1 MLKRKIAF
9 LLVVCTLLLTLF
21 STTGCFLFDKGET
34 PDGGGEE
41 QGGVTGEFSYVTY
54 DSDTYDEYSYNKN
67 LYYLNELNFQ
77 IADPTVIYVEEG
89 EGAGYFYA
97 YGTSDLIQCHGFQC
111 WRSKDMTNWEYV
123 GVAFEPDYS
132 EAWAF
137 NNYWAPEVLYDDGVY
152 YLFYNAQ
159 NWKAGGRH
167 CISVAVSQNPY
178 GPFESVGGSVNLD
191 GKELSKG
198 QPVYDFASILPNR
211 DGITNDVIDA
221 HAFIDPVTGDKYLYF
236 SAWQRWHTR
245 GYQEIYGVKMKDWFT
260 PDYSTLTQI
269 TSIFNTNVGDFTAEM
284 SGGQIQFGNI
294 DEGQDEMA
302 TVNEGPFVYYYDGT
316 YYLTYSVYPYTSP
329 NYQVRQALSTSPL
342 GEYTKIQPED
352 GGVIIYTESD
362 WENLSSAGHHCFIKC
377 GDQLMIA
384 YHTFLDRASIAY
396 GRALAVDEI
405 QFVKND
411 KGQTLMH
418 TNGPTYS
425 YQPLPAAVTGYEN
438 LAPEATV
445 TATHTADDSDV
456 KYLTDG
462 VYKVHRTDLV
472 SEYNT
477 VSVEST
483 TKTSINFKFD
493 DYVNVRNI
501 LVYNSLDYDLSV
513 ANISSIRLKYKTAD
527 GFAWAEA
534 KNVKFNYEW
543 NSDSRSTMYPGG
555 AIILEFEEMPVIEV
569 EINITLSA
577 AIPSIA
583 IGEVMIMGKKVK
595 NPQPVTA
602 FEPYSFTNPEPVDY
616 IKHSQGAEVGSVGG
630 HHTTWGYGDLSTD
643 DGSEDAYIENTAPG
657 DQFAYFK
664 GAEGYNFY
672 FEAELTITE
681 DKPYRMMS
689 GAEENYPKFGL
700 VLKSNS
706 GSTFFYIDSAYS
718 GGFNNKAVGYT
729 QRKQDNSDYDWTATE
744 KVANWDISYTNGQYT
759 KLAIA
764 RVGNTYYFFVN
775 DVLFAKETNLRGLSG
790 ENVVGGC
797 LVFNMGIRVKNYSVV
812 SGEADV
818 LAKIQSL
825 GVN

>member
-1 MLKRKIAF
+1 MLKRIICLLMVAF
-9 LLVVCTLLLTLF
+9 MMFGTV
-21 STTGCFLFDKGET
+21 GCFLFNDKNGEGT
-34 PDGGGEE
+34 PAE
-41 QGGVTGEFSYVTY
+41 GEFSYVTY
-54 DSDTYDEYSYNKN
+54 DSEKYDDYSYNKN

-132 EAWAF
+132 EAWAY

-159 NWKAGGRH
+159 NIYAGNRH
-167 CISVAVSQNPY
+167 CISVAISQTPY
-178 GPFESVGGSVNLD
+178 GPFESLDNTKNLD
-191 GKELSKG
+191 GKTLSKG
-198 QPVYDFASILPNR
+198 EPVYDFNTILPNR
-211 DGITNDVIDA
+211 EGIENDVIDA
-221 HAFIDPVTGDKYLYF
+221 HAFIDPVTGEKYLYF

-269 TSIFNTNVGDFTAEM
+269 TSIFNTTVGDYYDNM
-284 SGGQIQFGNI
+284 HGGEIQFGDI
-294 DEGQDEMA
+294 DEGQDEYA
-302 TVNEGPFVYYYDGT
+302 TVNEGPFVYYHDGT
-316 YYLTYSVYPYTSP
+316 YYMTYSVYPYTSP
-329 NYQVRQALSTSPL
+329 NYQVRQALATSPL

-362 WENLSSAGHHCFIKC
+362 WENLSSAGHHCFIRC

-384 YHTFLDRASIAY
+384 YHTFLDRATIQS

-405 QFVKND
+405 EFVNND

-425 YQPLPAAVTGYEN
+425 FQPLPEEVSGYKN
-438 LAPEATV
+438 VAPMASI
-445 TATHTADDSDV
+445 TASHTAEDSDI

-462 VYKVHRTDLV
+462 VYKVHKADLIE
-472 SEYNT
+472 EYKTQT
-477 VSVEST
+477 VSDK
-483 TKTSINFKFD
+483 TKTTINFKFED
-493 DYVNVRNI
+493 WVNVRSV
-501 LVYNSLDYDLSV
+501 LLYNSLYYDLSV
-513 ANISSIRLKYKTAD
+513 PNINSVKLKYKTSD

-534 KNVKFNYEW
+534 KNVRFNYGW
-543 NSDSRSTMYPGG
+543 NSDSSSTMYPGG
-555 AIILEFEEMPVIEV
+555 AIMLEFDEMPVMEIELT
-569 EINITLSA
+569 INLSA
-577 AIPSIA
+577 EIPSVA
-583 IGEVMIMGKKVK
+583 IGEIMIMGREVK
-595 NPQPVTA
+595 NPAPVTK
-602 FEPYSFTNPEPVDY
+602 FTEYKYENPDPVEY
-616 IKHSQGAEVGSVGG
+616 IKHPEGVGVGTVG
-630 HHTTWGYGDLSTD
+630 DFFTTWGYGDLSTD
-643 DGSEDAYIENTAPG
+643 DGTENAYIENTAPG

-672 FEAELTITE
+672 FEAEMTITE
-681 DKPYRMMS
+681 DMPYRMWH
-689 GAEENYPKFGL
+689 GGIEYYPKFGL
-700 VLKSNS
+700 VLKSKT
-706 GSTFFYIDSAYS
+706 GSTFFYIDSAYA

-744 KVANWDISYTNGQYT
+744 KVAPWNISYTNGEYT

-764 RVGNTYYFFVN
+764 RIGNTYYFFVN
-775 DVLFAKETNLRGLSG
+775 DQLFATETSLRGLSG

-797 LVFNMGIRVKNYSVV
+797 LVFNMGIRVQNYNVI
-812 SGEADV
+812 SGESEV
-818 LAKIQSL
+818 MAKIQSL
-825 GVN
+825 GVK

>member
-1 MLKRKIAF
+1 MLKKIIS
-9 LLVVCTLLLTLF
+9 LSMVILMTLTLMC
-21 STTGCFLFDKGET
+21 SAISCSLFPT
-34 PDGGGEE
+34 GGGKAE
-41 QGGVTGEFSYVTY
+41 GEFSYITY
-54 DSDTYDEYSYNKN
+54 ENDTYEDYSYNKN

-123 GVAFEPDYS
+123 GVAFQPDFS
-132 EAWAF
+132 ETWAY

-152 YLFYNAQ
+152 YLFYNSQ
-159 NWKAGGRH
+159 NIYANGRH
-167 CISVAVSQNPY
+167 CISVAVSQTPY
-178 GPFESVGGSVNLD
+178 GPFENLDGSKNLD
-191 GKELSKG
+191 GKTLSKNE
-198 QPVYDFASILPNR
+198 PVYDFATILPNR
-211 DGITNDVIDA
+211 PGIENDVIDA
-221 HAFIDPVTGDKYLYF
+221 HAFIDPVTGDKYLFF

-269 TSIFNTNVGDFTAEM
+269 TSIFNSTVGDFYDEM
-284 SGGQIQFGNI
+284 SGGQIQFGDI
-294 DEGQDEMA
+294 DEGQNEYA

-316 YYLTYSVYPYTSP
+316 YYMTYSVYPYTSP

-342 GEYTKIQPED
+342 GEYTKVPVED
-352 GGVIIYTESD
+352 GGTIIYTESD

-377 GDQLMIA
+377 GEQLMIA
-384 YHTFLDRASIAY
+384 YHTFLDRATIQN

-405 QFVKND
+405 KFVKND

-425 YQPLPAAVTGYEN
+425 YQPLPEAVSGYKN
-438 LAPEATV
+438 VAPLATV
-445 TATHTADDSDV
+445 SASHTAEDSDI

-462 VYKVHRTDLV
+462 LIKSHKTDLV
-472 SEYNT
+472 NEYETQT
-477 VSVEST
+477 VDTATRT
-483 TKTSINFKFD
+483 TISFKFD
-493 DYVNVRNI
+493 DFVNVRS
-501 LVYNSLDYDLSV
+501 LLLYNSLDYNLSV
-513 ANISSIRLKYKTAD
+513 PSISRVRLNYKTSN
-527 GFAWAEA
+527 GSEWVEA
-534 KNVKFNYEW
+534 KNVRFNYNW

-555 AIILEFEEMPVIEV
+555 AIMLEFDELPIIEV
-569 EINITLSA
+569 ELTINLSA
-577 AIPSIA
+577 NVPSVAIS
-583 IGEVMIMGKKVK
+583 EVMIMGREVS
-595 NPQPVTA
+595 NPAPVTK
-602 FEPYSFTNPEPVDY
+602 FEEYSFVNPDPVEY
-616 IKHSQGAEVGSVGG
+616 IKNSEGVSVGTVG
-630 HHTTWGYGDLSTD
+630 DFSTTWGYGDLSTD
-643 DGSEDAYIENTAPG
+643 DGTEDAYIQNTAPG
-657 DQFAYFK
+657 DQFAFFK

-700 VLKSNS
+700 VLKSKT

-744 KVANWDISYTNGQYT
+744 KVRQFDISYTHGNYT

-775 DVLFAKETNLRGLSG
+775 DQLFATETALRGLSG

-797 LVFNMGIRVKNYSVV
+797 LVFNMGIRVKNYNVI
-812 SGEADV
+812 SGQEEV
-818 LAKIQSL
+818 LNKLQSL

>member
-1 MLKRKIAF
+1 MLKRIIS
-9 LLVVCTLLLTLF
+9 LSMVILMTLTLMC
-21 STTGCFLFDKGET
+21 SAISCSLFQSGSGKAE
-34 PDGGGEE
+34 
-41 QGGVTGEFSYVTY
+41 GEFSYITY
-54 DSDTYDEYSYNKN
+54 ENDTYDDYSYNKN

-123 GVAFEPDYS
+123 GVAFQPDFS
-132 EAWAF
+132 ETWAY

-152 YLFYNAQ
+152 YLFYNSQ
-159 NWKAGGRH
+159 NIYANGRH
-167 CISVAVSQNPY
+167 CISVAVSQTPY
-178 GPFESVGGSVNLD
+178 GPFENLDGSKNLD
-191 GKELSKG
+191 GKTLSKNE
-198 QPVYDFASILPNR
+198 PVYDFATILPNR
-211 DGITNDVIDA
+211 PGVENEVIDA
-221 HAFIDPVTGDKYLYF
+221 HPFIDPVTGDKYLYF

-260 PDYSTLTQI
+260 PDYSTLKQI
-269 TSIFNTNVGDFTAEM
+269 TSIFNSTVGDFYDEM
-284 SGGQIQFGNI
+284 SGGQIQFGDI
-294 DEGQDEMA
+294 DEGQNEYA

-316 YYLTYSVYPYTSP
+316 YYMTYSVYPYTSP

-342 GEYTKIQPED
+342 GDYTKVPVED
-352 GGVIIYTESD
+352 GGTIIYTESD
-362 WENLSSAGHHCFIKC
+362 WENLSSAGHHCFVKC
-377 GDQLMIA
+377 GEQLMIA
-384 YHTFLDRASIAY
+384 YHTFLDRATIQN

-405 QFVKND
+405 KFVKND

-425 YQPLPAAVTGYEN
+425 YQPLPEVVSGYKN
-438 LAPEATV
+438 VAPLATV
-445 TATHTADDSDV
+445 SASHTAEDSDI

-462 VYKVHRTDLV
+462 LIKSHKTDLV
-472 SEYNT
+472 TEYKTQT
-477 VSVEST
+477 VDAATRT
-483 TKTSINFKFD
+483 TISFKFD
-493 DYVNVRNI
+493 DFVNVRS
-501 LVYNSLDYDLSV
+501 LLLYNSLDYNLSV
-513 ANISSIRLKYKTAD
+513 PSISRVRLNYKTSN
-527 GFAWAEA
+527 GSEWVEA
-534 KNVKFNYEW
+534 KNVRFNYNW

-555 AIILEFEEMPVIEV
+555 AIMLEFDELPVIEV
-569 EINITLSA
+569 ELTINLSPNVPSV
-577 AIPSIA
+577 AIS
-583 IGEVMIMGKKVK
+583 EVMIMGREVS
-595 NPQPVTA
+595 NPAPVTK
-602 FEPYSFTNPEPVDY
+602 FKEYSFVNPDPVEY
-616 IKHSQGAEVGSVGG
+616 IKNSEGVSVGTVG
-630 HHTTWGYGDLSTD
+630 DFATTWGYGDLSTD
-643 DGSEDAYIENTAPG
+643 DGTEDAYIQNTAPG
-657 DQFAYFK
+657 DQFAFFK

-700 VLKSNS
+700 VLKSKT

-744 KVANWDISYTNGQYT
+744 KVRQFDISYTHGNYT

-764 RVGNTYYFFVN
+764 RVENTYYFFVN
-775 DVLFAKETNLRGLSG
+775 DQLFATETALRGLSG

-797 LVFNMGIRVKNYSVV
+797 LVFNMGIRVQNYNVI
-812 SGEADV
+812 SGQEEV
-818 LAKIQSL
+818 LNKLQSL

>member
-1 MLKRKIAF
+1 MLKRIISLSLAV
-9 LLVVCTLLLTLF
+9 LMTLTLMC
-21 STTGCFLFDKGET
+21 SAISCSLI
-34 PDGGGEE
+34 PGGASKVE
-41 QGGVTGEFSYVTY
+41 GEFSYVTY
-54 DSDTYDEYSYNKN
+54 DSDTHEDYSYNKN

-123 GVAFEPDYS
+123 GVAFEPDFS
-132 EAWAF
+132 DTWAF

-159 NWKAGGRH
+159 NIYANGRH
-167 CISVAVSQNPY
+167 CISVAVSLTPY
-178 GPFESVGGSVNLD
+178 GPFENLDGSKNLD
-191 GKELSKG
+191 GKTLSIG
-198 QPVYDFASILPNR
+198 EPVYDFAHILPNR
-211 DGITNDVIDA
+211 EGIENEVIDA
-221 HAFIDPVTGDKYLYF
+221 HPFIDPVTGEKYLYF

-245 GYQEIYGVKMKDWFT
+245 GYQEIYGVRMKDWFT

-269 TSIFNTNVGDFTAEM
+269 TSIFNTTVGDFKEEM
-284 SGGQIQFGNI
+284 SGGQIQFGDI
-294 DEGQDEMA
+294 DEGQDEYA

-316 YYLTYSVYPYTSP
+316 YYMTYSVYPYTSP
-329 NYQVRQALSTSPL
+329 NYQVRQALATSPL
-342 GEYTKIQPED
+342 GEYTKVAPED
-352 GGVIIYTESD
+352 GGTIIYTESD
-362 WENLSSAGHHCFIKC
+362 WDNLSSAGHHCFVKC
-377 GDQLMIA
+377 GEQLMIA
-384 YHTFLDRASIAY
+384 YHTFLDRSTIQN

-405 QFVKND
+405 KFVKND

-425 YQPLPAAVTGYEN
+425 YQPLPEAVSGYKN
-438 LAPEATV
+438 VAPMASV
-445 TATHTADDSDV
+445 SASHTAEDSDV

-462 VYKVHRTDLV
+462 VYKVHKTDLV
-472 SEYNT
+472 SEYRTQT
-477 VSVEST
+477 VDTS
-483 TKTSINFKFD
+483 TKTTISFKFD
-493 DYVNVRNI
+493 DFINI
-501 LVYNSLDYDLSV
+501 RSILLYNSLDYNLSV
-513 ANISSIRLKYKTAD
+513 PNISKIRLNYKTSN
-527 GFAWAEA
+527 GSEWVEA
-534 KNVKFNYEW
+534 KNVKFNYDW

-569 EINITLSA
+569 ELTINLSQYV
-577 AIPSIA
+577 PSVA
-583 IGEVMIMGKKVK
+583 IGEIMIMGREVK
-595 NPQPVTA
+595 NPAPVTK
-602 FEPYSFTNPEPVDY
+602 FEEYSFVNPAPVEY
-616 IKHSQGAEVGSVGG
+616 FKASEGESVGTVG
-630 HHTTWGYGDLSTD
+630 DFYTTWGYGDLSTD
-643 DGSEDAYIENTAPG
+643 DGTADAYIENTAPG

-700 VLKSNS
+700 VLKSKT

-744 KVANWDISYTNGQYT
+744 KVRQFDISYTHGNYT

-775 DVLFAKETNLRGLSG
+775 DQLFATETALRGLSG

-797 LVFNMGIRVKNYSVV
+797 LVFNMGIRVRNYNVI
-812 SGEADV
+812 SGEEEV
-818 LAKIQSL
+818 LNKLSSL

>member
-1 MLKRKIAF
+1 MLKRIIS
-9 LLVVCTLLLTLF
+9 LSMVILMTLTLMC
-21 STTGCFLFDKGET
+21 SAISCSLFPNGSGKAE
-34 PDGGGEE
+34 
-41 QGGVTGEFSYVTY
+41 GEFSYITY
-54 DSDTYDEYSYNKN
+54 ENDTYDDYSYNKN

-123 GVAFEPDYS
+123 GVAFQPDFS
-132 EAWAF
+132 ETWAY

-152 YLFYNAQ
+152 YLFYNSQ
-159 NWKAGGRH
+159 NIYANGRH
-167 CISVAVSQNPY
+167 CISVAVSQTPY
-178 GPFESVGGSVNLD
+178 GPFENLDGSKNLD
-191 GKELSKG
+191 GKTLSKNE
-198 QPVYDFASILPNR
+198 PVYDFATILPNR
-211 DGITNDVIDA
+211 PGVENEVIDA
-221 HAFIDPVTGDKYLYF
+221 HPFIDPVTGDKYLYF

-260 PDYSTLTQI
+260 PDYSTLKQI
-269 TSIFNTNVGDFTAEM
+269 TSIFNSTVGDFYDEM
-284 SGGQIQFGNI
+284 SGGQIQFGDI
-294 DEGQDEMA
+294 DEGQNEYA

-316 YYLTYSVYPYTSP
+316 YYMTYSVYPYTSP

-342 GEYTKIQPED
+342 GDYTKVPVED
-352 GGVIIYTESD
+352 GGTIIYTESD
-362 WENLSSAGHHCFIKC
+362 WENLSSAGHHCFVKC
-377 GDQLMIA
+377 GEQLMIA
-384 YHTFLDRASIAY
+384 YHTFLDRATIQN

-405 QFVKND
+405 KFVKND

-425 YQPLPAAVTGYEN
+425 YQPLPAVVSGYKN
-438 LAPEATV
+438 VAPLATV
-445 TATHTADDSDV
+445 SASHTAEDSDI

-462 VYKVHRTDLV
+462 LIKSHKTDLV
-472 SEYNT
+472 TEYKTQT
-477 VSVEST
+477 VDAATRT
-483 TKTSINFKFD
+483 TISFKFD
-493 DYVNVRNI
+493 DFVNVRS
-501 LVYNSLDYDLSV
+501 LLLYNSLDYNLSV
-513 ANISSIRLKYKTAD
+513 PSISRVRLNYKTSN
-527 GFAWAEA
+527 GSEWVEA
-534 KNVKFNYEW
+534 KNVRFNYSW

-555 AIILEFEEMPVIEV
+555 AIMLEFDELPVIEV
-569 EINITLSA
+569 ELTINLSPNVPSV
-577 AIPSIA
+577 AIS
-583 IGEVMIMGKKVK
+583 EVMIMGREVS
-595 NPQPVTA
+595 NPAPVTK
-602 FEPYSFTNPEPVDY
+602 FEEYSFVNPDPVEY
-616 IKHSQGAEVGSVGG
+616 IKNSEGVSVGTVG
-630 HHTTWGYGDLSTD
+630 DFATTWGYGDLSTD
-643 DGSEDAYIENTAPG
+643 DGTEDAYIQNTAPG
-657 DQFAYFK
+657 DQFAFFK

-700 VLKSNS
+700 VLKSKT

-744 KVANWDISYTNGQYT
+744 KVRQFDISYTHGNYT

-764 RVGNTYYFFVN
+764 RVENTYYFFVN
-775 DVLFAKETNLRGLSG
+775 DQLFATETALRGLSG

-797 LVFNMGIRVKNYSVV
+797 LVFNMGIRVQNYNVI
-812 SGEADV
+812 SGQEEV
-818 LAKIQSL
+818 LNKLQSL

>member
-1 MLKRKIAF
+1 MLKKIIS
-9 LLVVCTLLLTLF
+9 LSMVILMTLTLMC
-21 STTGCFLFDKGET
+21 SAISCSLFPNGSGKVE
-34 PDGGGEE
+34 
-41 QGGVTGEFSYVTY
+41 GEFSYITY
-54 DSDTYDEYSYNKN
+54 ENDTYDDYSYNKN

-123 GVAFEPDYS
+123 GVAFQPDFS
-132 EAWAF
+132 ETWAY

-152 YLFYNAQ
+152 YLFYNSQ
-159 NWKAGGRH
+159 NIYANGRH
-167 CISVAVSQNPY
+167 CISVAVSQTPY
-178 GPFESVGGSVNLD
+178 GPFENLDGSKNLD
-191 GKELSKG
+191 GKTLSKNE
-198 QPVYDFASILPNR
+198 PVYDFATILPNR
-211 DGITNDVIDA
+211 PGIENDVIDA
-221 HAFIDPVTGDKYLYF
+221 HPFIDPVTGDKYLYF

-269 TSIFNTNVGDFTAEM
+269 TSIFNSTVGDFYDEM
-284 SGGQIQFGNI
+284 SGGQIQFGDI
-294 DEGQDEMA
+294 DEGQNEYA

-316 YYLTYSVYPYTSP
+316 YYMTYSVYPYTSP

-342 GEYTKIQPED
+342 GEYTKVPVED
-352 GGVIIYTESD
+352 GGTIIYTESD

-377 GDQLMIA
+377 GEQLMIA
-384 YHTFLDRASIAY
+384 YHTFLDRATIQN

-405 QFVKND
+405 KFVKND

-425 YQPLPAAVTGYEN
+425 YQPLPEAVSGYKN
-438 LAPEATV
+438 VAPLATV
-445 TATHTADDSDV
+445 TASHTAEDSDV

-462 VYKVHRTDLV
+462 LIKSHKTDLV
-472 SEYNT
+472 TEYKTQT
-477 VSVEST
+477 VDAATRT
-483 TKTSINFKFD
+483 TISFKFD
-493 DYVNVRNI
+493 DFVNVRS
-501 LVYNSLDYDLSV
+501 LLLYNSLDYNLSV
-513 ANISSIRLKYKTAD
+513 PSISRVRLNYKTSN
-527 GFAWAEA
+527 GSEWVEA
-534 KNVKFNYEW
+534 KNVRFNYNW

-555 AIILEFEEMPVIEV
+555 AIMLEFDELPVIEV
-569 EINITLSA
+569 ELTINLSPNVPSV
-577 AIPSIA
+577 AIS
-583 IGEVMIMGKKVK
+583 EVMIMGREVS
-595 NPQPVTA
+595 NPAPVTK
-602 FEPYSFTNPEPVDY
+602 FEEYSFVNPDPVEY
-616 IKHSQGAEVGSVGG
+616 IKNSEGVSVGTVG
-630 HHTTWGYGDLSTD
+630 DFATTWGYGDLSTD
-643 DGSEDAYIENTAPG
+643 DGTEDAYIQNTAPG
-657 DQFAYFK
+657 DQFAFFK
-664 GAEGYNFY
+664 GAEGYHFY

-700 VLKSNS
+700 VLKSKT

-744 KVANWDISYTNGQYT
+744 KVRQFDISYTHGNYT

-764 RVGNTYYFFVN
+764 RVDNTYYFFVN
-775 DVLFAKETNLRGLSG
+775 DQLFATETALRGLSG

-797 LVFNMGIRVKNYSVV
+797 LVFNMGIRVQNYNVI
-812 SGEADV
+812 SGQEEV
-818 LAKIQSL
+818 LNKLQSL

>member
-1 MLKRKIAF
+1 MLKKIIS
-9 LLVVCTLLLTLF
+9 LSMVILMTLTLMC
-21 STTGCFLFDKGET
+21 SAISCSLFPNGSGKVE
-34 PDGGGEE
+34 
-41 QGGVTGEFSYVTY
+41 GEFSYITY
-54 DSDTYDEYSYNKN
+54 ENDTYDDYSYNKN

-123 GVAFEPDYS
+123 GVAFQPDFS
-132 EAWAF
+132 ETWAY

-152 YLFYNAQ
+152 YLFYNSQ
-159 NWKAGGRH
+159 NIYANGRH
-167 CISVAVSQNPY
+167 CISVAVSQTPY
-178 GPFESVGGSVNLD
+178 GPFENLDGSKNLD
-191 GKELSKG
+191 GKTLSKNE
-198 QPVYDFASILPNR
+198 PVYDFATILPNR
-211 DGITNDVIDA
+211 PGIENDVIDA
-221 HAFIDPVTGDKYLYF
+221 HAFIDPVTGDKYLFF

-260 PDYSTLTQI
+260 PDYSTLAQI
-269 TSIFNTNVGDFTAEM
+269 TSIFNSTVGDFYDEM
-284 SGGQIQFGNI
+284 SGGQIQFGDI
-294 DEGQDEMA
+294 DEGQNEYA

-316 YYLTYSVYPYTSP
+316 YYMTYSVYPYTSP

-342 GEYTKIQPED
+342 GEYTKVPVED
-352 GGVIIYTESD
+352 GGTIIYTESD

-384 YHTFLDRASIAY
+384 YHTFLDRTTIQN

-405 QFVKND
+405 KFVKND

-425 YQPLPAAVTGYEN
+425 YQPLPTVVSGYKN
-438 LAPEATV
+438 VAPLATV
-445 TATHTADDSDV
+445 SASHTAEDSDI

-462 VYKVHRTDLV
+462 LIKAHKTDLV
-472 SEYNT
+472 TEYKTQT
-477 VSVEST
+477 VDAA
-483 TKTSINFKFD
+483 TKTTISFKFD
-493 DYVNVRNI
+493 DYVNVRS
-501 LVYNSLDYDLSV
+501 LLLYNSLDYNLSV
-513 ANISSIRLKYKTAD
+513 PSISRVRLNYKTSN
-527 GFAWAEA
+527 GSEWVEA
-534 KNVKFNYEW
+534 KNVRFNYNW

-555 AIILEFEEMPVIEV
+555 AIMLEFDELPVIEV
-569 EINITLSA
+569 ELTINLSPNVPSV
-577 AIPSIA
+577 AIS
-583 IGEVMIMGKKVK
+583 EVMIMGREVS
-595 NPQPVTA
+595 NPAPVTK
-602 FEPYSFTNPEPVDY
+602 FEEYSYVNPDPVEY
-616 IKHSQGAEVGSVGG
+616 IKNSEGHSVGTVG
-630 HHTTWGYGDLSTD
+630 DFSTTWGYGDLSTD
-643 DGSEDAYIENTAPG
+643 DGTEDAYIQNTAPG
-657 DQFAYFK
+657 DQFAFFK

-700 VLKSNS
+700 VLKSKT

-744 KVANWDISYTNGQYT
+744 KVRQFDISYTHGNYT

-764 RVGNTYYFFVN
+764 RVDNTYYFFVN
-775 DVLFAKETNLRGLSG
+775 DQLFATETALRGLSG

-797 LVFNMGIRVKNYSVV
+797 LVFNMGIRVQNYNVI
-812 SGEADV
+812 SGQEEV
-818 LAKIQSL
+818 LNKLQSL

>member
-1 MLKRKIAF
+1 MLKKIIS
-9 LLVVCTLLLTLF
+9 LSMVILMTLTLMC
-21 STTGCFLFDKGET
+21 SAISCSLFPNGSGKVE
-34 PDGGGEE
+34 
-41 QGGVTGEFSYVTY
+41 GEFSYITY
-54 DSDTYDEYSYNKN
+54 ENDTYDDYSYNKN

-123 GVAFEPDYS
+123 GVAFQPDFS
-132 EAWAF
+132 ETWAY

-152 YLFYNAQ
+152 YLFYNSQ
-159 NWKAGGRH
+159 NIYANGRH
-167 CISVAVSQNPY
+167 CISVAVSQTPY
-178 GPFESVGGSVNLD
+178 GPFENLDGSKNLD
-191 GKELSKG
+191 GKTLSKNE
-198 QPVYDFASILPNR
+198 PVYDFATILPNR
-211 DGITNDVIDA
+211 PGIENDVIDA
-221 HAFIDPVTGDKYLYF
+221 HPFIDPVTGDKYLFF

-269 TSIFNTNVGDFTAEM
+269 TSIFNSTVGDFYDEM
-284 SGGQIQFGNI
+284 SGGQIQFGDI
-294 DEGQDEMA
+294 DEGQNEYA

-316 YYLTYSVYPYTSP
+316 YYMTYSVYPYTSP

-342 GEYTKIQPED
+342 GEYTKVPVED
-352 GGVIIYTESD
+352 GGTIIYTESD

-377 GDQLMIA
+377 GEQLMIA
-384 YHTFLDRASIAY
+384 YHTFLDRATIQN

-405 QFVKND
+405 KFVKND

-425 YQPLPAAVTGYEN
+425 YQPLPEAVSGYKN
-438 LAPEATV
+438 VAPLATV
-445 TATHTADDSDV
+445 SASHTAEDSDI

-462 VYKVHRTDLV
+462 LIKSHKTDLV
-472 SEYNT
+472 TEYKTQT
-477 VSVEST
+477 VDAATRT
-483 TKTSINFKFD
+483 TISFKFD
-493 DYVNVRNI
+493 DFVNVRS
-501 LVYNSLDYDLSV
+501 LLLYNSLDYNLSV
-513 ANISSIRLKYKTAD
+513 PSISRVRLNYKTSN
-527 GFAWAEA
+527 GSEWVEA
-534 KNVKFNYEW
+534 KNVRFNYNW

-555 AIILEFEEMPVIEV
+555 AIMLEFDELPVIEV
-569 EINITLSA
+569 ELTINLSA
-577 AIPSIA
+577 NVPSVAIS
-583 IGEVMIMGKKVK
+583 EVMIMGREVS
-595 NPQPVTA
+595 NPAPVTK
-602 FEPYSFTNPEPVDY
+602 FEEYSYVNPDPVEY
-616 IKHSQGAEVGSVGG
+616 IKNSEGHSVGTVG
-630 HHTTWGYGDLSTD
+630 DFATTWGYGDLSTD
-643 DGSEDAYIENTAPG
+643 DGTEDAYIQNTAPG
-657 DQFAYFK
+657 DQFAFFK
-664 GAEGYNFY
+664 GAEGYHFY

-700 VLKSNS
+700 VLKSKT

-744 KVANWDISYTNGQYT
+744 KVRQFDISYTHGNYT

-764 RVGNTYYFFVN
+764 RVDNTYYFFVN
-775 DVLFAKETNLRGLSG
+775 DQLFATETALRGLSG

-797 LVFNMGIRVKNYSVV
+797 LVFNMGIRVQNYNVI
-812 SGEADV
+812 SGQEEV
-818 LAKIQSL
+818 LNKLQSL

>member
-1 MLKRKIAF
+1 MLKRIISLSMVVLMMIG
-9 LLVVCTLLLTLF
+9 LLY
-21 STTGCFLFDKGET
+21 STIGCSLIPTGGDKVKGEF
-34 PDGGGEE
+34 D
-41 QGGVTGEFSYVTY
+41 YITY
-54 DSDTYDEYSYNKN
+54 DSDTYEDYSYNKN

-89 EGAGYFYA
+89 EGKGYFYA

-123 GVAFEPDYS
+123 GVAFEPDFS
-132 EAWAF
+132 DTWAF

-159 NWKAGGRH
+159 NIYAGGRH
-167 CISVAVSQNPY
+167 CISVAVSQTPY
-178 GPFESVGGSVNLD
+178 GPFENIDGSKNLD
-191 GKELSKG
+191 GKELSVSE
-198 QPVYDFASILPNR
+198 PVYDFSKILPNR
-211 DGITNDVIDA
+211 EGIENDVIDA
-221 HAFIDPVTGDKYLYF
+221 HAFIDPVTGERYLYF

-269 TSIFNTNVGDFTAEM
+269 TSIFNTTVGDFYDEM
-284 SGGQIQFGNI
+284 SGGQIQFGDIN
-294 DEGQDEMA
+294 EGQDEYA
-302 TVNEGPFVYYYDGT
+302 TVNEGPFVYYHEGT
-316 YYLTYSVYPYTSP
+316 YYMTYSVYPYTSP
-329 NYQVRQALSTSPL
+329 NYQVRQALATSPL
-342 GEYTKIQPED
+342 GEYTKVAPED
-352 GGVIIYTESD
+352 GGTIIYTESD

-384 YHTFLDRASIAY
+384 YHTFLDRSTIQN

-405 QFVKND
+405 KFVENA

-425 YQPLPAAVTGYEN
+425 YQPLPAVVSGYKN
-438 LAPEATV
+438 LAPSATV
-445 TATHTADDSDV
+445 TASHTAEDSDI

-462 VYKVHRTDLV
+462 LIKAHKTDLV
-472 SEYNT
+472 TEYRT
-477 VSVEST
+477 QSVDAA
-483 TKTSINFKFD
+483 TKTTISFKFD
-493 DYVNVRNI
+493 DFVNVRSV
-501 LVYNSLDYDLSV
+501 LLYNSLDYNLSV
-513 ANISSIRLKYKTAD
+513 PVISKIRLNYKTSNGSD
-527 GFAWAEA
+527 WVEA
-534 KNVKFNYEW
+534 KNVKFNYAW

-555 AIILEFEEMPVIEV
+555 AIILEFDEMPVLEV
-569 EINITLSA
+569 ELTINLSPNV
-577 AIPSIA
+577 PSVA
-583 IGEVMIMGKKVK
+583 IGEIMIMGKEVK
-595 NPQPVTA
+595 NSAPVRE
-602 FEPYSFTNPEPVDY
+602 FVEYSYTNPDPVEY
-616 IKHSQGAEVGSVGG
+616 IKASEGQSVGTVG
-630 HHTTWGYGDLSTD
+630 DFATTWGYGDLSTD
-643 DGSEDAYIENTAPG
+643 DGTENAYIENTAPG

-681 DKPYRMMS
+681 SQPYRMMS
-689 GAEENYPKFGL
+689 GAEERYPKFGL
-700 VLKSNS
+700 VLKSKS

-729 QRKQDNSDYDWTATE
+729 QRKQDNSDYDWAVTE
-744 KVANWDISYTNGQYT
+744 KLGHFDISYTNGNYT

-775 DVLFAKETNLRGLSG
+775 DQLFATETALRGLSG

-797 LVFNMGIRVKNYSVV
+797 LVFNMGIRVKNYNVI
-812 SGEADV
+812 SGEEEV
-818 LAKIQSL
+818 LNKIRSL